1 MYTAGFVISVTV
13 IWESRFFNPFDLQ
26 KINMNPWQV
35 KLLVLEKLLVWEG
48 GVQVVASWVRGELET
63 LSMATFSAS
72 SCSSQLSLMTAE
84 V

>member
-1 MYTAGFVISVTV
+1 MISVTV
-13 IWESRFFNPFDLQ
+13 IWESQFFNPLDLQ
-26 KINMNPWQV
+26 KINLNPWQV
-35 KLLVLEKLLVWEG
+35 NLLVLEKLLVWEG

-63 LSMATFSAS
+63 LSMATFSVF